1 MSGVVDSR
9 VEPLLPL
16 VWFTALTAG
25 VATILVAPLAI
36 GLAWMLVRRPFPGK
50 AIVETLVL
58 MPLVVPPVATGLV
71 LLKLLGRR
79 GPLGAWTHEALG
91 LDVAFTGRAVV
102 IAMGVMAFPIFVLTA
117 RAAFEAVDPRLEQ
130 VAATLGASP
139 WRRFLT
145 ISLPLAWPGL
155 LAAALLAF
163 ARALG
168 EFGATMLVAG
178 GIPGRT
184 LTLSTAIWQR
194 VQLGDDEGA
203 ARLMAI
209 SFVLA
214 LFATAGAGLFARRP
228 RRAR

>member
-1 MSGVVDSR
+1 VESLVPLVAFTATTSALATTLVAPCAVALAWLLVRRRFPGKAVVETI
-9 VEPLLPL
+9 VLLPL
-16 VWFTALTAG
+16 VL
-25 VATILVAPLAI
+25 
-36 GLAWMLVRRPFPGK
+36 
-50 AIVETLVL
+50 
-58 MPLVVPPVATGLV
+58 PPVATGLV

-79 GPLGAWTHEALG
+79 GPVGSWLHEAFG

-102 IAMGVMAFPIFVLTA
+102 VAMAVMAFPLFVLTA

-139 WRRFLT
+139 WRAFFT
-145 ISLPLAWPGL
+145 VTLPLAWPGL

-178 GIPGRT
+178 AIPGRT

-194 VQLGDDEGA
+194 VQLGDDGA
-203 ARLMAI
+203 ALRLMAV
-209 SFVLA
+209 SFALA
-214 LFATAGAGLFARRP
+214 LAATAGAGMLARRT